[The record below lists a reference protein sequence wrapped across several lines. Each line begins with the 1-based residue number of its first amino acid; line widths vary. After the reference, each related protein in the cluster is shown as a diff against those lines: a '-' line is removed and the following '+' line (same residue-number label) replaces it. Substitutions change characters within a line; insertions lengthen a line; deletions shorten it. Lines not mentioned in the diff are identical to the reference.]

1 MTSGAAARGREGL
14 QQGFLAEPL
23 PQRSA
28 ASLRVCATLP
38 AWDTRQTSPLVVPTF
53 GGSRL
58 SFFGTHLEA
67 ERPGSGRRL
76 V

>member
-1 MTSGAAARGREGL
+1 MTSGAAARAREGL
-14 QQGFLAEPL
+14 QQGFLAQPL
-23 PQRSA
+23 SQRLA
-28 ASLRVCATLP
+28 TLRASATLP
-38 AWDTRQTSPLVVPTF
+38 AWDTRPTSPLVAPTF

-58 SFFGTHLEA
+58 FFCICLEA